1 MDSVASTASA
11 SACNAAYALPGDLA
25 TPSNSALPPIA
36 TAAAGT
42 EQRPAWVDKLIE
54 TTLSNNARL
63 KENNHR
69 LKTHTAEIQRLVQTV
84 ETLDDVI
91 ARLCTE

>member
-1 MDSVASTASA
+1 M
-11 SACNAAYALPGDLA
+11 
-25 TPSNSALPPIA
+25 A

-42 EQRPAWVDKLIE
+42 DPRPAWVDELIE
-54 TTLSNNARL
+54 TTLANNSRL

-91 ARLCTE
+91 ARLRTE